1 MAIKFG
7 DLWRW
12 EGEVDR
18 GAYLLVGLL
27 GFALKHNLDRALA
40 TWVFQRPWGV
50 FNYWVSPFDL
60 AGGEP
65 AQDQKAFITALLL
78 LALPFVWVGLAMT
91 VRRLRSAGLPLWIA
105 VLFFAPFINLLF
117 FVILGV
123 LPAASAVPER
133 QWETTLGKRSLREP
147 WLDRLIPHHPAG
159 SAAAGVLLSGLF
171 SVPLVA
177 LTTTEFGAYTAGL
190 FLGLPFCM
198 GLLSTTIFGM
208 RSPRHIGGY
217 LLVST
222 LSVLFAAGLLLAFAV
237 EGVVCIL
244 MAAPTAVPCAWTGAL
259 LAYAL
264 QKPPKRREASQVFP
278 ALLLALPALMA
289 AEHVTLPDPPLY
301 AVRTALEIDAPP
313 EAVWR
318 HVVSFAE
325 LPPPEEFLFRIGT
338 AYPIRAEIEGEGP
351 GAVRHCVF
359 STGAFVEPIE
369 VWDAPRLLKFSVT
382 ENPPPMAEWTPYQAV
397 HPPHLEGYLVSNGGQ
412 FLLEPLPGGRTR
424 LEGTTWYRHSLWPAA
439 YWRIWSDA
447 VIHRIHERVLRH
459 IKGNAERS

>member
-1 MAIKFG
+1 
-7 DLWRW
+7 LW
-12 EGEVDR
+12 
-18 GAYLLVGLL
+18 L
-27 GFALKHNLDRALA
+27 
-40 TWVFQRPWGV
+40 
-50 FNYWVSPFDL
+50 
-60 AGGEP
+60 
-65 AQDQKAFITALLL
+65 
-78 LALPFVWVGLAMT
+78 
-91 VRRLRSAGLPLWIA
+91 A

-117 FVILGV
+117 FVILAV
-123 LPAASAVPER
+123 LPAAKAAPE
-133 QWETTLGKRSLREP
+133 TGLLPGNSGLREP
-147 WLDRLIPHHPAG
+147 WLDRIIPLHPAG

-171 SVPLVA
+171 AIPLVV
-177 LTTTEFGAYTAGL
+177 LTTTAYGAYTAGL

-198 GLLSTTIFGM
+198 GLLSASIFGM
-208 RSPRHIGGY
+208 RGPRHMGGY

-222 LSVLFAAGLLLAFAV
+222 LSVLFGALLLLAFAI

-244 MAAPTAVPCAWTGAL
+244 MAAPTAIPCAWTGAL

-264 QKPPKRREASQVFP
+264 QRPPKRREPSQVFP

-289 AEHVTLPDPPLY
+289 AEHATLPPPPVY

-325 LPPPEEFLFRIGT
+325 LPPPEELLFRIGI

-369 VWDAPRLLKFSVT
+369 VWDEPRLLKFSVAK
-382 ENPPPMAEWTPYQAV
+382 NPPPMAEWTPYQTV
-397 HPPHLEGYLVSNGGQ
+397 HPPHLEGYLVSNGRQ
-412 FLLEPLPGGRTR
+412 FLLDRLPDGRTR

-439 YWRIWSDA
+439 YWRVWSDA
-447 VIHRIHERVLRH
+447 VIHRIHLRVLRH
-459 IKGNAERS
+459 IKGNAEQG